1 MKFLT
6 TVLGGFF
13 LIAAQLGQA
22 QTPSANNVATYPNRT
37 IRIIVPFTAGG
48 VTDVLMRLVAQK
60 MSDDFKQ
67 PVIVENR
74 PGGNAM
80 IATEIVAK
88 APPDGYTV
96 GAVSAAHTVNKA
108 LFKKLPYDPIESF
121 VPISVLGSTPLVVVV
136 NATSP
141 YKDIREL
148 SIALRQ
154 SPEELTYGAGT
165 TAIHLWTQMYVRG
178 VGGRAIYVPYKG
190 SAAPQ
195 IDLMGGSL
203 SMVLDTP
210 TALIGNINAGKIRA
224 LAVTGRQRSGVLP
237 DVPTI
242 NETVL
247 PGMDTKSWQGLLV
260 PKGTPS
266 VIVAK
271 LNTEIVRILKMPEVV
286 QKLALL
292 GIDPVGSSS
301 EEFTKMMQLEIV
313 RWQKA
318 ARDAGIEPE

>member
-1 MKFLT
+1 MKFLNT
-6 TVLGGFF
+6 ILGGFF
-13 LIAAQLGQA
+13 LIAAQLVQA
-22 QTPSANNVATYPNRT
+22 QTPSANDVATYPNRT
-37 IRIIVPFTAGG
+37 IRIIVPFTPGG

-67 PVIVENR
+67 TVIVENR

-80 IATEIVAK
+80 IGTEIVAK
-88 APPDGYTV
+88 APPDGYTI

-108 LFKKLPYDPIESF
+108 LFKKLPYDPMESF

-154 SPEELTYGAGT
+154 SPQELTYGAGT

-178 VGGRAIYVPYKG
+178 VGGRALYVPYKG
-190 SAAPQ
+190 SSAPQ
-195 IDLMGGSL
+195 IDLMAGSL

-210 TALIGNINAGKIRA
+210 TALIGNINAGKFRA
-224 LAVTGRQRSGVLP
+224 LAVTGSRRSGVLP

-247 PGMDTKSWQGLLV
+247 PGMDNKSWQGLLA
-260 PKGTPS
+260 PKGTPPE
-266 VIVAK
+266 IVAK
-271 LNTEIVRILKMPEVV
+271 LNAEIVRILKMPDVV
-286 QKLALL
+286 QKLTVL

-301 EEFTKMMQLEIV
+301 DEFTKMMQSEIA

-318 ARDAGIEPE
+318 IKDLGIEPE